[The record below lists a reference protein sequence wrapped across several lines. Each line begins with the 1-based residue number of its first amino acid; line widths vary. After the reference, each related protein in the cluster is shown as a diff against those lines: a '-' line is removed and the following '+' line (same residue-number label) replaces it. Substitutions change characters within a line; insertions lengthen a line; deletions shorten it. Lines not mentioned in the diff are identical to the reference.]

1 MSLSRANGVTELTEI
16 KRAFG
21 SDALRDLRLAGIR
34 IPPTRKFIV
43 SFLLLFEQRMRQ
55 WLVVWMIF
63 VDFLEYFVQFQFL
76 VN

>member
-1 MSLSRANGVTELTEI
+1 MSLSRASGVTEVTEI

-43 SFLLLFEQRMRQ
+43 SFAFS
-55 WLVVWMIF
+55 I
-63 VDFLEYFVQFQFL
+63 DG
-76 VN
+76 